1 MEVLVR
7 LVVVNSSTCLLEF
20 DVSSH
25 HNLLSDRVIQLVSHV
40 VFIVAVKIHL
50 SLLLTNFFLNSSS
63 KCSKVTHPKKLR
75 CETLI
80 LVPLQDSSIIVCLIL
95 MAGDLLSK

>member
-1 MEVLVR
+1 MEVLVS
-7 LVVVNSSTCLLEF
+7 LVVVDSSTCLLEF

-50 SLLLTNFFLNSSS
+50 
-63 KCSKVTHPKKLR
+63 
-75 CETLI
+75 
-80 LVPLQDSSIIVCLIL
+80 
-95 MAGDLLSK
+95 

>member
-1 MEVLVR
+1 MRITLAF
-7 LVVVNSSTCLLEF
+7 SFKEF

-25 HNLLSDRVIQLVSHV
+25 HNLVGDRVIQLVIHV
-40 VFIVAVKIHL
+40 LYIVVVNIDL
-50 SLLLTNFFLNSSS
+50 SLLLTKLFLNSLGTSA
-63 KCSKVTHPKKLR
+63 KVTHPKKLR